1 MRATLGSRT
10 PSYTCTLDDDDDDDD
25 DEGEGRS
32 YLTIRGGRSSSSS
45 LFASLFAS
53 SSPASGWSRGVP
65 RSSSSSSSLPLLL
78 RFRGGGRREAIGLRA
93 MAVIEDLQSTTVAFE
108 IREKHGR
115 LWSSRHHLP
124 KRRVGRLISGGVRTI
139 LTT

>member
-45 LFASLFAS
+45 LFASLFA
-53 SSPASGWSRGVP
+53 
-65 RSSSSSSSLPLLL
+65 
-78 RFRGGGRREAIGLRA
+78 
-93 MAVIEDLQSTTVAFE
+93 
-108 IREKHGR
+108 
-115 LWSSRHHLP
+115 
-124 KRRVGRLISGGVRTI
+124 
-139 LTT
+139 